1 MEGGSRVRLRPLQE
15 RRDGDGWVIGR
26 AETGDFIK
34 VPDSGR
40 RAITLLGQGLAVSEV
55 AEALRRETGRNFAV
69 TDFIATLDDV
79 GFLAM
84 VDGADRGEGP
94 VMRPSLPWLRPR
106 HVGWMLHPRA
116 PWVAAAF
123 GVVVLVVLA
132 IHPALAP
139 SSRVLVW
146 SQYVGLVLVVNAAIT
161 WALIAVHELAHLCA
175 ARAAGV
181 PARITLSTR
190 LQFLVAQ
197 TDVSGVWGQPRR
209 IRMTVYLA
217 GMAVDVC
224 GAGTCL
230 LIIAVAEPHG
240 LVRHLLAVAVA
251 GTLLVLP
258 AQFMIFLRTD
268 LYFLLQDLTG
278 CANLYADG
286 TAYLRHLLRAF
297 KLGPGARR
305 AVDPSRDFPRSRKVA
320 VRVYSLILLIGTATC
335 LAVEFTITVPAL
347 ITIVFRAGAEIGTGL
362 IATIDGCAAL
372 AVVVGWQALWASRWW
387 HRHQSQVRGLT
398 RRGHA
403 NQARRR
409 LGSQARRRLGSQ
421 ARRRLGSQGG
431 GEQA

>member
-26 AETGDFIK
+26 IETGDFIR

-40 RAITLLGQGLAVSEV
+40 RVVALLGQGLAVSEV

-69 TDFIATLDDV
+69 ADFIATLDDV
-79 GFLAM
+79 GFVAT
-84 VDGADRGEGP
+84 VDGADRGAGP

-106 HVGWMLHPRA
+106 HVRWLLHPRA
-116 PWVAAAF
+116 PLVPAGFA
-123 GVVVLVVLA
+123 VVVLIVLVT
-132 IHPALAP
+132 HPALVP

-146 SQYVGLVLVVNAAIT
+146 SRYVGLVVVVNAAIT
-161 WALIAVHELAHLCA
+161 WTLIGVHELAHLGA

-197 TDVSGVWGQPRR
+197 TDVSGVWGQSRR

-217 GMAVDVC
+217 GMAVDLC

-230 LIIAVAEPHG
+230 LVIVVADPHG
-240 LVRHLLAVAVA
+240 LVLHLLAVAVA
-251 GTLLVLP
+251 GTLLVMP

-286 TAYLRHLLRAF
+286 SAYLRYLLRAF
-297 KLGPGARR
+297 RPGPR
-305 AVDPSRDFPRSRKVA
+305 AGRATDRMADPSRGFPPSRRAA
-320 VRVYSLILLIGTATC
+320 VRVYSIVLLFGTATC
-335 LAVEFTITVPAL
+335 LAVEFAITVPAL
-347 ITIVFRAGAEIGTGL
+347 VTIAVRAGAEIGASPLT
-362 IATIDGCAAL
+362 TVDGCAAL
-372 AVVVGWQALWASRWW
+372 AIVVTWQALWASRWW
-387 HRHQSQVRGLT
+387 HRHRSEVRGL
-398 RRGHA
+398 
-403 NQARRR
+403 ARRR
-409 LGSQARRRLGSQ
+409 LAGRK
-421 ARRRLGSQGG
+421 G